1 MEQSQIQLIKDQT
14 FLNIR
19 TKVAQTLLAH
29 QILDTHNDSVGWW
42 INTGGIQ
49 TWISL
54 YDVLEEAR
62 D

>member
-1 MEQSQIQLIKDQT
+1 MDNSQLQLIKDQT

-19 TKVAQTLLAH
+19 EKVANILLE
-29 QILDTHNDSVGWW
+29 QNILDTHNGSVGWW
-42 INTGGIQ
+42 VHGG
-49 TWISL
+49 TPTFISL